1 MDPRAGAGR
10 TVCHCPGA
18 QHCLPAPGS
27 GGLTLL
33 GSPSEGPAHQSRPL
47 PGHLLAFACL
57 PGWQGMELMLTSGPL
72 TQLER
77 LWHPSTRAT
86 WRLALCAS
94 ARGQGTR
101 SWPHR
106 PAPGPRAPFPEP
118 SLCLLPSGARP
129 LLPGVGG
136 WHCPRQGALGS
147 GWRGWWRWR
156 LPSPPSPPVL
166 GAGPAPP
173 PLLPLKLLL
182 FLAPGTPALALQLGA
197 QNSCCSRWWCVWLRV
212 PPPSSPRLPH
222 SRLRKMQPRRVQPAT
237 RPHPACWGQR
247 VLLEHEDSPP
257 PTVLQSHSSPGWGE
271 R

>member
-86 WRLALCAS
+86 WRLAPCAS

-129 LLPGVGG
+129 LLPGG
-136 WHCPRQGALGS
+136 RRLALPPSGGS
-147 GWRGWWRWR
+147 GFRVAWLVALAPP
-156 LPSPPSPPVL
+156 LPSQPPSPGSWP
-166 GAGPAPP
+166 GAPSAPSP
-173 PLLPLKLLL
+173 EAPSLPSSGD
-182 FLAPGTPALALQLGA
+182 A
-197 QNSCCSRWWCVWLRV
+197 CSR
-212 PPPSSPRLPH
+212 
-222 SRLRKMQPRRVQPAT
+222 PA
-237 RPHPACWGQR
+237 AWGP
-247 VLLEHEDSPP
+247 E
-257 PTVLQSHSSPGWGE
+257 
-271 R
+271 